1 MAQSVATI
9 QLQKLSVGPPDKRL
23 LHNTSLTV
31 EPGETLVLHGPSG
44 GGKSTLLKTL
54 LGGYP
59 WTDGEYRLE
68 GKTITA
74 QTIDRVRAAI
84 AYIPQQPDL
93 GNDTVLHCLQ
103 QPFSWRSFRTK
114 RFCRTTLLDW
124 FQQLALDETLLQQP
138 CSRLSGGQRQRI
150 AIIRA
155 LMTGRRILVADEPTS
170 ALDPEAS
177 QTIRDVLLSGRYTV
191 ISASHDAN
199 WIQQCSRKLTIKDGT
214 LVDDTAQRAT
224 NDSTMV
230 TEHE

>member
-1 MAQSVATI
+1 MVQSVATI
-9 QLQKLSVGPPDKRL
+9 HLQKLSVGPPNQRL
-23 LHNTSLTV
+23 LHDISLTV
-31 EPGETLVLHGPSG
+31 ESGETLVLRGPSG

-54 LGGYP
+54 LGGHP
-59 WTDGEYRLE
+59 WTGGEYRLE
-68 GKTITA
+68 GETITA
-74 QTIDRVRAAI
+74 QNIDRVRAAI

-103 QPFSWRSFRTK
+103 QPFSWRSFRAK
-114 RFCRTTLLDW
+114 RFCRTTLLNW
-124 FQQLALDETLLQQP
+124 FQQLALDESLLQQS

-177 QTIRDVLLSGRYTV
+177 QTVRNVLLSGSYTV
-191 ISASHDAN
+191 ISASHDAE
-199 WIQQCSRKLTIKDGT
+199 WIQQCSRRLTVKDGT
-214 LVDDTAQRAT
+214 LLDETAQQIT
-224 NDSTMV
+224 NASSTV